1 MKHVIILLSL
11 LTSSC
16 AHNSINNHL
25 RTAYSTCKDNIDNVY
40 VVCENME
47 AAACVPE
54 ENVNFVPERNL
65 VSIDF
70 GSYEHINYVVYIPY
84 DKCTFMFMDRE

>member
-1 MKHVIILLSL
+1 
-11 LTSSC
+11 
-16 AHNSINNHL
+16 
-25 RTAYSTCKDNIDNVY
+25 
-40 VVCENME
+40 ME
-47 AAACVPE
+47 AGACVPE